1 MHTARHPPRGAHLLT
16 RNVHRQRCNG
26 SMTTVTL
33 GTATWFMGLGE
44 RCTVDLLNVHARRPP
59 ASQPAPPLRPSAAQT
74 TGPNVHIE
82 NVEVANYGSIVGV
95 GLELVNVT
103 GAFAVSKPRDDRLD
117 VDCTGLNAINSRVA
131 VAACTDSWSASGP
144 NAVTVYQ
151 DASAPIDST
160 GYAGRVISVDRYTNN
175 LFGRAYETRFYEGVT
190 DVRSSRDLMD
200 TALIFLAVS
209 AGTLTLSWWFFG

>member
-1 MHTARHPPRGAHLLT
+1 VYGGPA
-16 RNVHRQRCNG
+16 Q
-26 SMTTVTL
+26 
-33 GTATWFMGLGE
+33 
-44 RCTVDLLNVHARRPP
+44 CTCPSPARRP
-59 ASQPAPPLRPSAAQT
+59 RHSADRHSPQT

-82 NVEVANYGSIVGV
+82 NVEVVNYGSIVGV

-103 GAFAVSKPRDDRLD
+103 GAFAVIKPRDDRLD
-117 VDCTGLNAINSRVA
+117 VDCAGLTAINSRVA

-144 NAVTVYQ
+144 DAVTVYQ
-151 DASAPIDST
+151 DASAPVDST
-160 GYAGRVISVDRYTNN
+160 EYAGRVISVDRYTNS

-209 AGTLTLSWWFFG
+209 AGTLALSWWFFG